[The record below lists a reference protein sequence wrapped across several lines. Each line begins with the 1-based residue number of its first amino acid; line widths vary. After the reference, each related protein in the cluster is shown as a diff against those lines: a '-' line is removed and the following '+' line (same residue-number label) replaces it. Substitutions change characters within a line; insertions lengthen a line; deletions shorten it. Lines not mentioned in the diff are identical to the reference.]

1 MKTISPWVFAGLVI
15 MNIAL
20 LVIIWMGHPRG
31 GAPFPHPPFGAPQNG
46 PRLQHV
52 LESKLN
58 FDENQK
64 QAYEVLIHEHRQQ
77 IDSLHQAIQEA
88 KRDLYS
94 KGLSQ
99 NDSII
104 TQKQN
109 QIANLIAKQEKIN
122 FEHFRKVRDKICNP
136 QQKQMLD
143 DMIGEVLE
151 QVSRPPR

>member
-1 MKTISPWVFAGLVI
+1 MKTISPWIFAGLVI

-20 LVIIWMGHPRG
+20 LVFIWMGHPRG
-31 GAPFPHPPFGAPQNG
+31 GAPFLHPPFGAPQNG
-46 PRLQHV
+46 ARLQHI

-64 QAYEVLIHEHRQQ
+64 QTYQELIHEHRKQ
-77 IDSLHQAIQEA
+77 IDSLHQAIKEA

-104 TQKQN
+104 AQKQN
-109 QIANLIAKQEKIN
+109 QIANLIAKQEQIN

-136 QQKQMLD
+136 RQQRELD
-143 DMIGEVLE
+143 NMISEVLE

>member
-1 MKTISPWVFAGLVI
+1 
-15 MNIAL
+15 
-20 LVIIWMGHPRG
+20 
-31 GAPFPHPPFGAPQNG
+31 
-46 PRLQHV
+46 
-52 LESKLN
+52 LN